1 MTCSRCAKDD
11 TRYPK
16 TSEWGPILWA
26 ILHTLAERA
35 GNQTNE
41 MLKVDEMRTW
51 LVFVKSFAPIIPCEE
66 CRAHATRYIAENPFE
81 PPQSY
86 QAWSLYIRTYFYTF
100 HEAVNERLEKPS
112 FPFSSLADAYKS
124 TSTLSKW
131 VNDLQKLMMN
141 AMKLNGMHMKAWQTW
156 QNHLKMLKAAMGI

>member
-16 TSEWGPILWA
+16 TTEWGPIIWK

-35 GNQTNE
+35 GKQTNE
-41 MLKVDEMRTW
+41 ILKGDEMRTW
-51 LVFVKSFAPIIPCEE
+51 FLFVKALAPILPCDE
-66 CRAHATRYIAENPFE
+66 CRGHATTYIAEHPFE
-81 PPQSY
+81 PPESY
-86 QAWSLYIRTYFYTF
+86 NAWSLYVRTYFYTF

-112 FPFSSLADAYKS
+112 FPFSSLADTYRS
-124 TSTLSKW
+124 SGELTKW
-131 VNDLQKLMMN
+131 VNDLQKLMMS

-156 QNHLKMLKAAMGI
+156 QNHLKMLKASMGI